1 MKGKIGLLTDT
12 QPLDLMIKNILS
24 SETLSVQVFNSVKI
38 SSPQDLAEK
47 NLDILFLK
55 TSLKNI
61 NGLEFCSSIR
71 EISELSKLKI
81 IFLSTDRDIAEKAI
95 TYRADY
101 FINIP
106 FQPHNIRETLS
117 KAMKRSPRVLYV
129 DDSQIFHQ
137 KNVPELIKSG
147 LDVFEAFDG
156 KEAWEF
162 LQDNDVDLV
171 VTDVEMPNMNGFE
184 LCEAIKTSETLMKL
198 PVIITTTLDNEESV
212 QKGFK
217 AGVNEYLTKP
227 FLISELISRI
237 DRYTSQKQAIRVDK
251 ILVIDDS
258 EMIRKSID
266 QALRGNGFVPDLAR
280 NGRVALSKLRNQN
293 YHLIITDYEMAPID
307 GYQLT
312 LQIRSDPKLQ
322 DIPIIMISSH
332 VMQSDEV
339 RVRSAGIQAYIGKPF
354 KSDRLLVEVERLLAE
369 FRLKRERAAMRHY
382 MTDEALENIVNSLDS
397 GSRITLPA
405 EDSFRTVLFTDIE
418 KFTPLCENM
427 SSHEVVNLL
436 NNYFDVMVEIL
447 IDNGAAIDKFIGDA
461 IMAIFADRETGAL
474 KAVHSGLTMIQNLD
488 RVRKTSGVDVHMR
501 IGINSG
507 HVIIGDIGSEL
518 YRRDFTVIGDNVNT
532 AQRLESNAGRDG
544 VLISDSTYDLVKDFV
559 VAEKRELT
567 LKGKRDK
574 FLAWQVSDLNKK
586 GKQKIPQAVAKAAS
600 TS

>member
-12 QPLDLMIKNILS
+12 QPLDLMLKNILV
-24 SETLSVQVFNSVKI
+24 SETLSVSVFNSAKI
-38 SSPQDLAEK
+38 SSPKDLAEEK
-47 NLDILFLK
+47 LDILFLK

-71 EISELSKLKI
+71 EIPELSKLKI

-106 FQPHNIRETLS
+106 FQSHNVRETLS

-137 KNVPELIKSG
+137 KNVPELVKSG
-147 LDVFEAFDG
+147 YEVFEAFDG
-156 KEAWEF
+156 KEAWDF
-162 LQDNDVDLV
+162 LQQNDVDLV

-184 LCEAIKTSETLMKL
+184 LCEAIKTNDELMKL

-237 DRYTSQKQAIRVDK
+237 DRYTSQKQAIRSDK

-266 QALRGNGFVPDLAR
+266 QALRGNGFVPDMAR
-280 NGRVALSKLRNQN
+280 NGRIALSKLRNQN

-322 DIPIIMISSH
+322 EIPIIMVSSH

-354 KSDRLLVEVERLLAE
+354 KADRLLVEVERLLAE

-382 MTDEALENIVNSLDS
+382 MTDEALDNIVNSLDS

-427 SSHEVVNLL
+427 SSHEVVDLL

-447 IDNGAAIDKFIGDA
+447 IENGAAIDKFIGDA
-461 IMAIFADRETGAL
+461 IMALFTDRELGAL
-474 KAVHSGLTMIQNLD
+474 KAVHAGLTMIQNLD
-488 RVRKTSGVDVHMR
+488 RVRKASGVDVHMR

-544 VLISDSTYDLVKDFV
+544 VLISDSTYELVKDFV

-574 FLAWQVSDLNKK
+574 FIAWQVDSLNSK
-586 GKQKIPQAVAKAAS
+586 GKQKIPEAVAKAAAKH
-600 TS
+600 